1 MKRVEIQECKM
12 ELIYLMNEAKH
23 AYQGI
28 ELLYMID
35 KEAEIRTDVTF
46 TMKENDIG
54 RDPDRRDLH
63 HEGKRYDCLVILV
76 WVSVSIIVM
85 SLMSVLSRTSSRE
98 HIFCLLHRSKS
109 EQIPP

>member
-1 MKRVEIQECKM
+1 MQNGTDLPDERG
-12 ELIYLMNEAKH
+12 EACLLGDR
-23 AYQGI
+23 APLYDRQG
-28 ELLYMID
+28 
-35 KEAEIRTDVTF
+35 
-46 TMKENDIG
+46 G

-76 WVSVSIIVM
+76 WVSVSNIVM